1 MAGNKKTKLLGLAV
15 EVDEESNE
23 PTHILARLPIDKD
36 VKTAKGQDRY
46 YSSGGFMD
54 VENDVLENLTVSC
67 TIFKGK
73 KKN

>member
-1 MAGNKKTKLLGLAV
+1 MAAKKLVGWGV
-15 EVDEESNE
+15 EKDDNDK
-23 PTHILARLPIDKD
+23 PAFILARLPIEEDA
-36 VKTAKGQDRY
+36 KTAKGQDRY

-54 VENDVLENLTVSC
+54 VENDVIDNLTVSC